1 MRNSQFEQLERDA
14 KRQGAYQAKLALLQ
28 EVGMA
33 SLKDYQGYAA
43 LLWAIQLE
51 IDKAG
56 QQEIINAYKKV
67 QKKSPYFN
75 HARSALARIYNKRD
89 NIITEHN
96 ADLITEPTE
105 YPRKRKN
112 TRQQSAEYIYKK
124 LRFQFD
130 NQNFKA
136 SDYIKNL
143 NNLLLHPEVTN
154 TLEAEIC
161 FQLIR
166 ANLMI
171 AAEKNINSA
180 DYLTSVITEC
190 NRFTEGQ
197 FNSLEK
203 TRKVEHIAKAISS
216 ARTLVEKQ
224 VQELKK
230 RPLFDLQGKS
240 GITRL
245 FCHFANW
252 TDQVVNAKKREYE
265 ANQKRPE
272 FLRENVESMLNS
284 PNIKDLFMQSKSSAP
299 ITDTVASETMVV
311 SRVKEKS
318 TAGRLASTRV
328 TTHQYRKP
336 DGTFSIF
343 YKNLTGQTL
352 TVPVGSNNTIM
363 QLKLKIQEKEGV
375 PHDAQRLIFRGKQLE
390 DDSTII
396 GCGIESLSTLH
407 LVMRLRGD

>member
-1 MRNSQFEQLERDA
+1 M
-14 KRQGAYQAKLALLQ
+14 
-28 EVGMA
+28 
-33 SLKDYQGYAA
+33 
-43 LLWAIQLE
+43 
-51 IDKAG
+51 
-56 QQEIINAYKKV
+56 
-67 QKKSPYFN
+67 
-75 HARSALARIYNKRD
+75 
-89 NIITEHN
+89 
-96 ADLITEPTE
+96 
-105 YPRKRKN
+105 
-112 TRQQSAEYIYKK
+112 
-124 LRFQFD
+124 
-130 NQNFKA
+130 
-136 SDYIKNL
+136 
-143 NNLLLHPEVTN
+143 
-154 TLEAEIC
+154 EAEIC